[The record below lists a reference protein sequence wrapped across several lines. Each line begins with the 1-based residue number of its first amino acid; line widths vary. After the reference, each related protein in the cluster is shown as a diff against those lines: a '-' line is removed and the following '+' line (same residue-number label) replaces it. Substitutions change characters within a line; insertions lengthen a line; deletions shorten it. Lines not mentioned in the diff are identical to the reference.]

1 MDSPTSQP
9 RISIVLP
16 CLNEEAS
23 IKTCLEK
30 IQTLIKKHAWDAE
43 VIVVNNNSTDRSEAL
58 LQEQQMTFPEL
69 RIVQESKRGYG
80 SAYLRGFAVAQGEYL
95 VMADIDQTY
104 DFFELDRFIETLTHG
119 AGLVI
124 GNRFS
129 GNMHDEAMPWHHR
142 TLGNPVL
149 SFLVRLF
156 FQTNVRDVHCGMRAI
171 TRTTLNRLNLNAPG
185 MEFASEMIIKAVQK
199 KVLITEVPISYHP
212 RVGDSKLRSF
222 ADGWRHLRFM
232 LLYSPLYLFLLPGI
246 IFFVLGAVSMLAMYF
261 GVFSIIGIQFVVHPM
276 FVSALLMIV
285 GYQLITFTGFAKA
298 YAFTHLGEKSALLEK
313 IFRIFSIETAS
324 IIGLISIVLGITVY
338 VFILYRWINSG
349 FGSLNEIKNA
359 IVGLTLAVLGVQ
371 TISAAFMTSMLSIK
385 EY

>member
-1 MDSPTSQP
+1 MNSSATPP
-9 RISIVLP
+9 IISIVLP

-23 IKTCLEK
+23 IKTCLED
-30 IQTLIKKHAWDAE
+30 IQQLIQRHQWHAE
-43 VIVVNNNSTDRSEAL
+43 VIVVNNNSTDRSAVL
-58 LQEQQMTFPEL
+58 LEEQQKIFPEL
-69 RIVQESKRGYG
+69 HITHESKRGYG
-80 SAYLRGFAVAQGEYL
+80 SAYLHGFALAQGTYI

-104 DFFELDRFIETLTHG
+104 DFSELDRFIEALTHG
-119 AGLVI
+119 ADFVI

-129 GNMHDEAMPWHHR
+129 GNMHKNAMPWHHR

-156 FQTNVRDVHCGMRAI
+156 FKTPVRDVHCGMRAI
-171 TRTTLNRLNLNAPG
+171 RRTTLAQLNLNTPG

-199 KVLITEVPISYHP
+199 KIPITEVPISYHP
-212 RVGDSKLRSF
+212 RIGDSKLRSF

-232 LLYSPLYLFLLPGI
+232 LLYSPLYLFLFPGI
-246 IFFVLGAVSMLAMYF
+246 LFFVLGALSMIAIYF

-285 GYQLITFTGFAKA
+285 GYQLITFAGFAKA
-298 YAFTHLGEKSALLEK
+298 YAFTHLGEKSPFLQKL
-313 IFRIFSIETAS
+313 FHLFSIETAS
-324 IIGLISIVLGITVY
+324 VIGLIGITLGITIY
-338 VFILYRWINSG
+338 VFILHNWISSG

-359 IVGLTLAVLGVQ
+359 IVGLTFAVLGVQ
-371 TISAAFMTSMLSIK
+371 TISAAFMTSILSIR